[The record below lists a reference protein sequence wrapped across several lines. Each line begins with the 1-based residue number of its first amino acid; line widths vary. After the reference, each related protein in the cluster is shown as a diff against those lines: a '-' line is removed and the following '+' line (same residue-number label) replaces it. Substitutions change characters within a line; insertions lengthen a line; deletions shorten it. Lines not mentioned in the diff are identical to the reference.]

1 MLYPL
6 NTGRKLK
13 VHKMFRRNNINKF
26 KKDFFETLKKVLK
39 IVPIL
44 TVLLFDIFSLIH
56 RMSLFLLGEFLVE
69 SKFHV
74 IKVKHEIKHPKKV
87 AVYIYNN

>member
-1 MLYPL
+1 
-6 NTGRKLK
+6 
-13 VHKMFRRNNINKF
+13 MFRRNNINKF

-44 TVLLFDIFSLIH
+44 TLLLFDISSLIH